1 MLCYGGKEMSKLQ
14 ELYNTFS
21 PQEINKFNEIKQQNP
36 NMKDRQIVY
45 RILDDR
51 RGQRKQNNS
60 TNQFAMRASRP
71 VVKSIWREVLKY
83 CDMHRN
89 PPEPIPAK
97 EEEKMVGAVTA
108 ATPNIVR
115 PRFGGKKDGEE
126 EEEPTER

>member
-1 MLCYGGKEMSKLQ
+1 MSKLQ
-14 ELYNTFS
+14 ELYNTFN
-21 PQEINKFNEIKQQNP
+21 QEEQNKFLEIKQQNP
-36 NMKDRQIVY
+36 NMQDRQIVY
-45 RILDDR
+45 QILNAR
-51 RGQRKQNNS
+51 RSQRSQNNK

-71 VVKSIWREVLKY
+71 VVKSTWREVLKY
-83 CDMHRN
+83 CDLHRN

-97 EEEKMVGAVTA
+97 EEEKMVGAVTT

>member
-1 MLCYGGKEMSKLQ
+1 MSKLQ

-21 PQEINKFNEIKQQNP
+21 PEERNKFNEIKQQNP
-36 NMKDRQIVY
+36 NMEDRKIVY
-45 RILDDR
+45 RILDAR
-51 RGQRKQNNS
+51 RNQKRKNNR
-60 TNQFAMRASRP
+60 TNEFAMRASRP

-97 EEEKMVGAVTA
+97 EEEKMVGAVTT

-115 PRFGGKKDGEE
+115 TRFGGKKDGEE